1 MSTDRRFS
9 CRRCRFVLFDE
20 EHLMT
25 GHIQDLDYTLF
36 LRLEDN
42 YFLPEWIQQAIEE
55 VSTVFFIYE
64 CLITSFNICE
74 LLSTRLF
81 PNN

>member
-1 MSTDRRFS
+1 MDGKFSNENKMATDRRFS
-9 CRRCRFVLFDE
+9 CRRCRLVLFDE

-55 VSTVFFIYE
+55 VSPVFLFIFHE
-64 CLITSFNICE
+64 CL
-74 LLSTRLF
+74 
-81 PNN
+81 

>member
-1 MSTDRRFS
+1 MSDRRFS

-20 EHLMT
+20 EHLMP

-42 YFLPEWIQQAIEE
+42 FLPEWIQQAIEE
-55 VSTVFFIYE
+55 VCTSVDISLFQDYFFDGAQ
-64 CLITSFNICE
+64 LN
-74 LLSTRLF
+74 LF
-81 PNN
+81 KTGMV